1 MMNTTLDLPS
11 PLAQEAVLRWTA
23 FREEAAAAG
32 LEVPDCPTLAVE
44 LQRVFAFSDFVA
56 QSAAREPGLV
66 LELLTG
72 GDLEAPYAPG
82 SYRRKLDTALQ
93 AVDAEAAL
101 SAALRKLRRREMVRI
116 AWRDLSG
123 RSDLNATMAELSRLA
138 DACVGHSLRRLYEWQ
153 CAECGTPVD
162 AAASPQSLVVIA
174 MGKLGAGELNF
185 SSDID
190 LVFAFPS
197 AGETR
202 GGPKPLGN
210 EAFFVRLARRLISV
224 LGQTTADGPMY
235 RVDLRLRPFGENGP
249 LVMTFDNMED
259 YYQEQGREWE
269 RYAWIKARAVA
280 GDPAAGDRLLAALKP
295 FVFRRYLDYGTIEAI
310 REMKQQISLE
320 VRRKGLRDNIKLG
333 PGGIREIEFFGQVFQ
348 LIRGGV
354 LPALQARPIQKTLD
368 TLVAE
373 KLVPSAVCS
382 ELQAAYTFLRNTEHR
397 LQMAADRQTHQLP
410 QEPLARLRLALSMG
424 FEDWTE
430 FSARLEA
437 HMARVHGHF
446 SGLLKTDASGAAP
459 PDSAAAQ
466 EEGLAEVWGGLVDAD
481 KALVLLQARGY
492 VEPRPVLE
500 LVADLRETVAGRV
513 LSIEARRRLDRL
525 MPRVLA
531 AVAAA
536 GGSCETLNRV
546 IELVKAIETR
556 SCYMALLLENPEAL
570 NHLVRLTA
578 ASPMV
583 AAQLTRHP
591 LLLDELLDSRTLYTP
606 PRREELER
614 ELARRLAAIEPDD
627 LEYQMETLRV
637 FKQINIL
644 RVAAADV
651 TGELPLM
658 RVSDHLTDIAETVL
672 GAVLDISWRYLV
684 AKHGR
689 PSAFN
694 RPGCAD
700 RGFAVVAYGKL
711 GGIELGYGSD
721 LDLVFLHA
729 GGDGQTSGQR
739 PVDDPQFFARLGQ
752 RVIHLLSAHT
762 AVGLLYEADMRLRP
776 SGDAG
781 ILVSHVDGFE
791 AYQLND
797 AWTWEH
803 QALIRARVV
812 GGDARLA
819 RRFADIRA
827 AVLCRQRPAA
837 KLRAEVRSMRQRM
850 RQSLWKPVK
859 GEFDLK
865 QGPGGMVDI
874 EFLVQYLILL
884 EAHAHRELIRWTDNV
899 RQLRALME
907 AGILEEETAYF
918 LKETYLVYRAA
929 AHRLNLLTRPA
940 KVPVGHF
947 LRRQSRV
954 REIWQQF
961 MEEDV

>member
-1 MMNTTLDLPS
+1 MNTTALELP
-11 PLAQEAVLRWTA
+11 PALAQEAAGKWAA
-23 FREEAAAAG
+23 FCKAAAAVG
-32 LEVPDCPTLAVE
+32 LRVPAHPALIAE

-56 QSAAREPGLV
+56 HNAARDPGLV
-66 LELLTG
+66 VELLAH
-72 GDLEAPYAPG
+72 GDLQTPYAPG
-82 SYRRKLDTALQ
+82 RYRGKLVEALG
-93 AVDAEAAL
+93 AVDTEAAL
-101 SAALRKLRRREMVRI
+101 ATALRKLRRREMVRI
-116 AWRDLSG
+116 AWRDLAG
-123 RSDLNATMAELSRLA
+123 RAELNVTMAELSRLA
-138 DACVGHSLRRLYEWQ
+138 DACLGQTLKRLFDWQ
-153 CAECGTPVD
+153 CAECGTPLD
-162 AAASPQSLVVIA
+162 AQGLPQSLVVIG
-174 MGKLGAGELNF
+174 MGKLGARELNF

-197 AGETR
+197 TGETH
-202 GGPKPLGN
+202 GGPEPVDN
-210 EAFFVRLARRLISV
+210 HAFFVRLARRLVSV
-224 LGQTTADGPMY
+224 LGQPNADGPMY

-249 LVMTFDNMED
+249 LVMSFDSMED
-259 YYQEQGREWE
+259 YYQQQGREWE
-269 RYAWIKARAVA
+269 RYAWIKARSVA
-280 GDPAAGDRLLAALKP
+280 GDPAAGTRLLAALKP
-295 FVFRRYLDYGTIEAI
+295 FVFRRYLDYGTIESI

-320 VRRKGLRDNIKLG
+320 VGRKGLRGNIKLG

-354 LPALQARPIQKTLD
+354 LPALQARPIQQTLD

-373 KLVPSAVCS
+373 NLVSAGVCR

-410 QEPLARLRLALSMG
+410 QEEPARLRLAVSMG
-424 FEDWTE
+424 SESWAAFHT
-430 FSARLEA
+430 RLA
-437 HMARVHGHF
+437 GHMAAVHGHF
-446 SGLLKTDASGAAP
+446 SGLLKTDEPGSGPARPGAP
-459 PDSAAAQ
+459 DGPDLENVWRGLLEPQKAAA
-466 EEGLAEVWGGLVDAD
+466 
-481 KALVLLQARGY
+481 VLEARGFA
-492 VEPRPVLE
+492 EPRAVLD
-500 LVADLRETVAGRV
+500 LVADLRETVEGRV
-513 LSIEARRRLDRL
+513 VSIEARRRLDRL
-525 MPRVLA
+525 MPRVLE

-536 GGSCETLNRV
+536 GGSSQTLNRV
-546 IELVKAIETR
+546 IELIKAIETR

-583 AAQLTRHP
+583 AAQLARHP

-606 PRREELER
+606 PLRPELET
-614 ELARRLAAIEPDD
+614 ELARRLRAIDPDD

-637 FKQINIL
+637 FKQTHIL

-672 GAVLDISWRYLV
+672 AAVLDISWRHLV

-689 PSAFN
+689 PSVLN
-694 RPGCAD
+694 LPGDVD

-729 GGDGQTSGQR
+729 GGAGQTLGER
-739 PVDDPQFFARLGQ
+739 PVDNAQFFARLGQ
-752 RVIHLLSAHT
+752 RVIHLLTAHT
-762 AVGLLYEADMRLRP
+762 SVGTLYEADMRLRP

-812 GGDARLA
+812 GGDAALA
-819 RRFADIRA
+819 RRFAAIRA
-827 AVLCRQRPAA
+827 AVLCRKPAA
-837 KLRAEVRSMRQRM
+837 QTLRAEVGGMRQRM
-850 RQSLWKPVK
+850 RRSLWKPVK

-865 QGPGGMVDI
+865 QAPGGMVDI

-884 EAHAHRELIRWTDNV
+884 EAHANPELIGWTDNV
-899 RQLRALME
+899 RQLRTLME
-907 AGILEEETAYF
+907 AGVLDEDSAYF

-929 AHRLNLLTRPA
+929 AHRLSLLALPA
-940 KVPVGHF
+940 KVAADLF
-947 LRRQSRV
+947 ARRQAKV
-954 REIWQQF
+954 REIWKQF
-961 MEEDV
+961 MQENA

>member
-1 MMNTTLDLPS
+1 MNTAELALS
-11 PLAQEAVLRWTA
+11 PALAEEAAGKWTA
-23 FREEAAAAG
+23 FCQAAAAAG
-32 LEVPDCPTLAVE
+32 LRVPEGPELAVE
-44 LQRVFAFSDFVA
+44 LQRVFAFSEFVA
-56 QSAAREPGLV
+56 QNAARYPGLVVDLVASGDIQAPYVPGGYRGKLAEASGAVATEPGL
-66 LELLTG
+66 
-72 GDLEAPYAPG
+72 A
-82 SYRRKLDTALQ
+82 
-93 AVDAEAAL
+93 
-101 SAALRKLRRREMVRI
+101 AALRKLRRREMLRI
-116 AWRDLSG
+116 AWRDLAG
-123 RSDLNATMAELSRLA
+123 RAGLAVTMAELSRLA
-138 DACVGHSLRRLYEWQ
+138 DACIAQALTRLYDWQ
-153 CAECGTPVD
+153 CAECGAPLD
-162 AAASPQSLVVIA
+162 ARGLPQSLVVLG

-190 LVFAFPS
+190 LVFAFPA

-202 GGPKPLGN
+202 GGPEPMDN
-210 EAFFVRLARRLISV
+210 HAFFVRLARRLISV
-224 LGQTTADGPMY
+224 LGQPSADGPMY

-249 LVMTFDNMED
+249 LVMSFDAMEE

-269 RYAWIKARAVA
+269 RYAWIKARTVA
-280 GDPAAGDRLLAALKP
+280 GDVAAGARLLATLKP

-310 REMKQQISLE
+310 RDMKRQITLE

-354 LPALQARPIQKTLD
+354 LPALQARPIQQTLD
-368 TLVAE
+368 TLAAE
-373 KLVPSAVCS
+373 GLVPGAVCR
-382 ELQAAYTFLRNTEHR
+382 ELQAAYIFLRDTEHR

-410 QEPLARLRLALSMG
+410 REEPARLRLAVSMG
-424 FEDWTE
+424 FEDWPAFHTCL
-430 FSARLEA
+430 AG
-437 HMARVHGHF
+437 HMAVVHGHF
-446 SGLLKTDASGAAP
+446 SGLLKTDEPGSGGLRAG
-459 PDSAAAQ
+459 DSDGPELENLWRGLLEPQKAAAV
-466 EEGLAEVWGGLVDAD
+466 LA
-481 KALVLLQARGY
+481 ARGFA
-492 VEPRPVLE
+492 EPRTVLE
-500 LVADLRETVAGRV
+500 LVVHLRQAVEGRV
-513 LSIEARRRLDRL
+513 VSIEARRRLDRL
-525 MPRVLA
+525 MPRILE

-536 GGSCETLNRV
+536 GGSSQTLNRV
-546 IELVKAIETR
+546 IELIKAIETR

-583 AAQLTRHP
+583 AAQLARHP

-606 PRREELER
+606 PRRPELES
-614 ELARRLAAIEPDD
+614 ELARRLRAIDPDD
-627 LEYQMETLRV
+627 LEYQMEALRV
-637 FKQINIL
+637 FKQTHIL

-672 GAVLDISWRYLV
+672 AAVLDISWRHLV

-689 PSAFN
+689 PSVFTLA
-694 RPGCAD
+694 GEVD

-729 GGDGQTSGQR
+729 GGAGQSLGER
-739 PVDDPQFFARLGQ
+739 PLDNAQFYARLGQ
-752 RVIHLLSAHT
+752 RVIHLLTAHT
-762 AVGLLYEADMRLRP
+762 AVGTLYEADMRLRP

-812 GGDARLA
+812 GGDAALA
-819 RRFADIRA
+819 RRFAAIRA
-827 AVLCRQRPAA
+827 AVLCRKRAA
-837 KLRAEVRSMRQRM
+837 EALRAEVGGMRQRM
-850 RQSLWKPVK
+850 RRSLWKPVK

-865 QGPGGMVDI
+865 QAPGGMVDI

-884 EAHAHRELIRWTDNV
+884 EAHAHPELIGWTDNV
-899 RQLRALME
+899 RQLRTLME
-907 AGILEEETAYF
+907 AGVLDEDSAYF

-929 AHRLNLLTRPA
+929 AHRLSLLALPA
-940 KVPVGHF
+940 RVAADLF
-947 LRRQSRV
+947 ARRQVKV
-954 REIWQQF
+954 REIWKQF
-961 MEEDV
+961 MQESA